1 MPAMQDIRGGGH
13 GANPW
18 GTPARGWKARAVEFQ
33 SVLVDLVMDGAHGY
47 VGGLTPLAAAVE
59 EAAAGEGVE
68 SEDLIRAGMKGEAV
82 ACKGGDVGVMERE
95 IGIGRR
101 FLGMVILLHGSDS
114 IVSPTFAVRGVTKG

>member
-1 MPAMQDIRGGGH
+1 MAEGTAQIRGGPQR
-13 GANPW
+13 GAGRPAPW
-18 GTPARGWKARAVEFQ
+18 SSS

-114 IVSPTFAVRGVTKG
+114 IVSPTFAVRGITKE